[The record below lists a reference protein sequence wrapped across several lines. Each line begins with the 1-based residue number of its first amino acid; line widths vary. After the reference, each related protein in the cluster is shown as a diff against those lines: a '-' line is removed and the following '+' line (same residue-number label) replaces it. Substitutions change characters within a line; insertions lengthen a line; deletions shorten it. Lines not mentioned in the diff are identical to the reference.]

1 MEQNI
6 RLLIVDDEPN
16 MLAVLEDAVA
26 PLNYQVKSAG
36 TYSSALE
43 AIKTFQPNLVLC
55 DLRLDTGSGLELFDL
70 SRAMAKVPQF
80 VFLSGH
86 GTIESAVQALK
97 GGAFDFLIK
106 PVTDERL
113 LEVLKAA
120 ATRPNTGGETAK
132 VQPSSISLRNELE
145 DHERALIV
153 AALERNDWVQAKAA
167 RELGLERSHLHYKI
181 RKYNLS
187 KPQASSPTL

>member
-1 MEQNI
+1 M
-6 RLLIVDDEPN
+6 LL
-16 MLAVLEDAVA
+16 VLEEAVA
-26 PLNYQVKSAG
+26 PLGFQVKTAG
-36 TYSSALE
+36 TYALALE
-43 AIKTFQPNLVLC
+43 AIKTSHPDLVLC

-70 SRAMAKVPQF
+70 SRGLPKQPEF

-97 GGAFDFLIK
+97 SGAFDFLIK

-113 LEVLKAA
+113 LEVVKAA
-120 ATRPNTGGETAK
+120 AARAHSNAEAGAQASRSQPGG
-132 VQPSSISLRNELE
+132 ISLRNEVE

-153 AALERNDWVQAKAA
+153 AALERNGWVQAKAA

-181 RKYNLS
+181 RKYNLA
-187 KPQASSPTL
+187 KPQGVEGSGS